1 MVSQESG
8 AASTARRVWRLLE
21 PIHTVTYFRSEALTA
36 FQEAGLRGFWRGYFA
51 GRSAPL
57 GAVPA
62 APVLACFFS
71 FAPAMV
77 NRALPA
83 VWDLIT
89 PENALAARTVGAV
102 AALRRIDGEI
112 GAPDA
117 AALAEANELLE
128 RALSGLEHAGRV
140 LGAANAAVPR
150 PDDPYAQ
157 LWRSATIIR
166 EHRGDGHIAALVS
179 AGLGPC
185 ETIAWR
191 CANDL
196 DRAVLQASRGW
207 TDEEWTAALQA
218 LVTRGWL
225 DDSGQPTAVG
235 IEGFR
240 DIEERTDLTA
250 APAWTDVDVDR
261 LAELLTPLSLACAAN
276 LPNLNPIGLR
286 PPATS

>member
-1 MVSQESG
+1 MSQDNG

-21 PIHTVTYFRSEALTA
+21 PIHTVTYFLPEALDA

-51 GRSAPL
+51 GRAAPL

-71 FAPAMV
+71 FAPSMV

-89 PENALAARTVGAV
+89 PADALATRTAGAV
-102 AALRRIDGEI
+102 AALRRVNAET
-112 GAPDA
+112 AALDA

-128 RALSGLEHAGRV
+128 RALSGLENAGRV

-157 LWRSATIIR
+157 LWRAATIVR
-166 EHRGDGHIAALVS
+166 EHRGDGHIAALVA
-179 AGLGPC
+179 AGLAPC

-196 DRAVLQASRGW
+196 NRAVLQAARGW

-218 LVTRGWL
+218 LAARGWL
-225 DDSGQPTAVG
+225 DDGGQPTAVG
-235 IEGFR
+235 IEAFR
-240 DIEERTDLTA
+240 EIEERTDLTA

-261 LAELLTPLSLACAAN
+261 LAELLTPLSLACAAS
-276 LPNLNPIGLR
+276 LPDLNPIGLR
-286 PPATS
+286 PPTTS